1 MRLLRRRTK
10 PELAP
15 PVGLP
20 SLDRLAGLIER
31 VVELVDEVAG
41 APAADSKRPA
51 PASALPAV
59 PVPPSVREP
68 VAPSPPA
75 QPSPAVVTT
84 PAAEPGWLAFVPSP
98 HGYTLVPHPGSL
110 PVPGDLLQ
118 LDGAEFRVLRY
129 APSPLPGDRRRCAV
143 VAREEPP
150 EPERTSDA

>member
-15 PVGLP
+15 PVVLP

-41 APAADSKRPA
+41 APAANSKRPA
-51 PASALPAV
+51 PVASQPPA
-59 PVPPSVREP
+59 PPQVLEP
-68 VAPSPPA
+68 VAPPPVV
-75 QPSPAVVTT
+75 QTHPAAVSM
-84 PAAEPGWLAFVPSP
+84 PAAEQGWLAFVPSP
-98 HGYTLVPHPGSL
+98 DGYALVPRPGSL
-110 PVPGDLLQ
+110 PVPGDVLE
-118 LDGAEFRVLRY
+118 LDGAAFRVLRY

>member
-15 PVGLP
+15 PVVLP

-41 APAADSKRPA
+41 APPANSKRPA
-51 PASALPAV
+51 SVAPAPA
-59 PVPPSVREP
+59 PPQVLEP
-68 VAPSPPA
+68 VAPPA
-75 QPSPAVVTT
+75 VQTQPAVVPK
-84 PAAEPGWLAFVPSP
+84 PAAEQGWLAFVPSP
-98 HGYTLVPHPGSL
+98 DGYALVPRPGSL
-110 PVPGDLLQ
+110 PVPGDVLE
-118 LDGAEFRVLRY
+118 LDGTAFRVLRY
-129 APSPLPGDRRRCAV
+129 APSPLPNDRRRCAV

>member
-10 PELAP
+10 QELAP
-15 PVGLP
+15 PVVLP

-41 APAADSKRPA
+41 APAANSKRPGPA
-51 PASALPAV
+51 PPA
-59 PVPPSVREP
+59 PPAPPQVLEP
-68 VAPSPPA
+68 VAPPPVV
-75 QPSPAVVTT
+75 QPQPAAAAA
-84 PAAEPGWLAFVPSP
+84 PAAEQGWLAFVPSP
-98 HGYTLVPHPGSL
+98 DGYALVPRPGSL
-110 PVPGDLLQ
+110 PVPGDLLH
-118 LDGAEFRVLRY
+118 LDGGVFRVLRY

>member
-15 PVGLP
+15 PVVLP

-41 APAADSKRPA
+41 APPANSKRPA
-51 PASALPAV
+51 PVAPAA
-59 PVPPSVREP
+59 PAPPQVLEP
-68 VAPSPPA
+68 VAPPA
-75 QPSPAVVTT
+75 VQTQPAVVPK
-84 PAAEPGWLAFVPSP
+84 PAAEQGWLAFVPSP
-98 HGYTLVPHPGSL
+98 DGYTLVPRPGSL
-110 PVPGDLLQ
+110 PVPGDVLE
-118 LDGAEFRVLRY
+118 LDGGAFRVLRY
-129 APSPLPGDRRRCAV
+129 TPSPLPGDRRRCAV